1 MILQQTTQV
10 QKSFQAM
17 QARNEVPSIFLLI
30 VNMIMFQVESNIKN
44 MKHNQ
49 AYVAFYHGK
58 QHK

>member
-30 VNMIMFQVESNIKN
+30 VNMIMFQVESNIN
-44 MKHNQ
+44 VTTLRTSQKHE
-49 AYVAFYHGK
+49 A
-58 QHK
+58 